1 MYFEVLQWYTGW
13 ILSFLWYFI
22 SLAAF
27 DYEYGK
33 WFFLKEGRFTHECLN
48 ACLSVCRPIR
58 VLLEYVVLEMFS
70 MWRWFGR
77 RALKSPPLLSVCS
90 SPYVCHRLRNNTAVG
105 IRCEI
110 KPLSIVVFKKFC
122 HNIWIYSN
130 CLKKENSRKFLRW
143 KFSIC
148 PKSCLQT

>member
-1 MYFEVLQWYTGW
+1 MFSVLTEFILPEIPKIQLFSAFLEIVFWICILRYFSD
-13 ILSFLWYFI
+13 ILDEFSAFYDTL
-22 SLAAF
+22 SLLLLLTMSMGS
-27 DYEYGK
+27 D
-33 WFFLKEGRFTHECLN
+33 FFLKEGRFTHECLN

-105 IRCEI
+105 IRCKI
-110 KPLSIVVFKKFC
+110 KTS
-122 HNIWIYSN
+122 
-130 CLKKENSRKFLRW
+130 
-143 KFSIC
+143 
-148 PKSCLQT
+148 